1 MRSQGCQRRAL
12 EARLGRSANIR
23 CERNTDHE
31 DKPRHQPRRT
41 PSWLRKLIPPPEAVV
56 LPIIGR
62 TPTPTVP
69 RTVSARAIFVQADI
83 RHLSLHWVIVTR
95 ISASNAARCVAC
107 HGVRSHPVPVAL
119 VGEMPTA
126 TCPMP
131 DQGSSQV
138 PGAWSERSYEG

>member
-1 MRSQGCQRRAL
+1 MPEGGIRGSSRGGQRTYAV
-12 EARLGRSANIR
+12 SATPIMKTSHATNQD
-23 CERNTDHE
+23 ERH
-31 DKPRHQPRRT
+31 PG
-41 PSWLRKLIPPPEAVV
+41 LRKLIPPPEAVV

-95 ISASNAARCVAC
+95 IGASNAARCVEC

-119 VGEMPTA
+119 VGECSIP
-126 TCPMP
+126 
-131 DQGSSQV
+131 V
-138 PGAWSERSYEG
+138 V